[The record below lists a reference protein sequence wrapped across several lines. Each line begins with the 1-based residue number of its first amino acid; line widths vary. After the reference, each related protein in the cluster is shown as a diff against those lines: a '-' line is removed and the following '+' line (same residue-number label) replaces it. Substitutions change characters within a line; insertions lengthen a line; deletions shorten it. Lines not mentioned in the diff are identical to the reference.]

1 MRIVILIAG
10 MALFVMP
17 AFGGEGQITAS
28 KALQAP
34 PPMEQGPEGAPAWS
48 FDLNGSYTMGS
59 RIMKAGDFGSQAEYH
74 YEAQVLRNIHL
85 FKTYYLQ
92 IGFDHDQFQFSRSNA
107 TLFPYSLTSDAA
119 VIAIS
124 YWSGDEYHPL
134 LRLEPGVYYTR
145 NHITKNSFNMPF
157 RVQGGV
163 KVNDQLHL
171 VLGVEIDPFAS
182 SIAFPI
188 VGVNWKVSDQFNVR
202 AVFPKPRISYLPNK
216 SLEFFIGGEL
226 TGGAYRNGP
235 TRDRRTNNAL
245 LDYSDYRA
253 CLGMEYDFTKVISLE
268 ANLGWSF
275 ERRFNYHRAGPIYN
289 AKGAP
294 YAQLDFKFGF

>member
-1 MRIVILIAG
+1 MKMVILIG
-10 MALFVMP
+10 CMALLAMP
-17 AFGGEGQITAS
+17 AFGGEGQMIAS
-28 KALQAP
+28 KALQA
-34 PPMEQGPEGAPAWS
+34 PPMEQGPEGAPPWS
-48 FDLNGSYTMGS
+48 FEFTGSYTMGS
-59 RIMKAGDFGSQAEYH
+59 RIMKAGEFGSQAEYH
-74 YEAQVLRNIHL
+74 YDAEVLRNFHL
-85 FKTYYLQ
+85 FKKYYLQ
-92 IGFDHDQFQFSRSNA
+92 VGFDHDQFQFSRSNA

-124 YWSGDEYHPL
+124 YWAGDEYHPL

-145 NHITKNSFNMPF
+145 DHITKNSFNMPF
-157 RVQGGV
+157 RVQGGI
-163 KVNDQLHL
+163 KVNEQLHL
-171 VLGVEIDPFAS
+171 VLGVEIDAFGS

-188 VGVNWKVSDQFNVR
+188 AGFNWQINDQFNVR
-202 AVFPKPRISYLPNK
+202 AVFPKPRISYMPNK
-216 SLEFFIGGEL
+216 SLEFFLGGEL

-253 CLGMEYDFTKVISLE
+253 CLGMEYDFTKIVSLE

-275 ERRFNYHRAGPIYN
+275 ERRFNYFRAGPVYK

-294 YAQLDFKFGF
+294 YAQLDFKFAF

>member
-1 MRIVILIAG
+1 MKKVVLIG
-10 MALFVMP
+10 CVALLAMP
-17 AFGGEGQITAS
+17 AFGGEGQIIAS

-34 PPMEQGPEGAPAWS
+34 PIEQGPEGAPPWS
-48 FDLNGSYTMGS
+48 FDLTGSYTMGS
-59 RIMKAGDFGSQAEYH
+59 RIMKAGEFGSQAEYH
-74 YEAQVLRNIHL
+74 YDIEAERNIHL

-92 IGFDHDQFQFSRSNA
+92 IGFDHDQFLFSRSNS
-107 TLFPYSLTSDAA
+107 TLFPDSLTSDAA
-119 VIAIS
+119 VIAVS
-124 YWSGDEYHPL
+124 YWAGDEYHPL

-171 VLGVEIDPFAS
+171 VLGVEIDPFGS

-188 VGVNWKVSDQFNVR
+188 VGANWQVNDQFNVR

-216 SLEFFIGGEL
+216 SLELFIGGEL

-253 CLGMEYDFTKVISLE
+253 CLGMEYDFTNVISLE
-268 ANLGWSF
+268 ANLGWNF
-275 ERRFNYHRAGPIYN
+275 QRRFNYHRAGPVYN

-294 YAQLDFKFGF
+294 YAQLEFKFGF

>member
-1 MRIVILIAG
+1 MKMVVLIG
-10 MALFVMP
+10 CMALLAMP
-17 AFGGEGQITAS
+17 AFGGEGQMIAS

-34 PPMEQGPEGAPAWS
+34 PMEQGEEGAPLWT
-48 FDLNGSYTMGS
+48 FEVNGSYTMGS
-59 RIMKAGDFGSQAEYH
+59 RIKKAGEFGSQAEYH
-74 YEAQVLRNIHL
+74 YEAEVLRNFHL
-85 FKTYYLQ
+85 FKKYYLQ
-92 IGFDHDQFQFSRSNA
+92 VGFDHDQFQFSRSNA

-124 YWSGDEYHPL
+124 YWAGDEYNPL

-145 NHITKNSFNMPF
+145 DHITKNSFNLPF
-157 RVQGGV
+157 RVQGGI
-163 KVNDQLHL
+163 KVNEQLHL
-171 VLGVEIDPFAS
+171 VLGVEIDPFGS

-188 VGVNWKVSDQFNVR
+188 AGFNWEINDQFNVR
-202 AVFPKPRISYLPNK
+202 AVFPKPRISYMPNK
-216 SLEFFIGGEL
+216 SLEFFLGGEL

-245 LDYSDYRA
+245 VDYSDYRA
-253 CLGMEYDFTKVISLE
+253 CLGMEYDFTKIISLE

-275 ERRFNYHRAGPIYN
+275 ERRFNYFRAGPIYQ

-294 YAQLDFKFGF
+294 YAQLIFKFGF